1 MRHVVVVGASLA
13 GVHAVEGLRDAG
25 FDGDVTL
32 LSAEAQLPYDRPPL
46 SKQGLRLGPAEREN
60 LLRPA
65 EWYDGLGV
73 DLRLDCEAVGLDIGQ
88 CQVVLAGGEPVS
100 YDGLVLATGSR
111 PRGFDHDPSG
121 APVYLLR
128 TAADSAR
135 LHERLVAGTR
145 LVVIGAGF
153 IGLEVAA
160 TAKSMGVEVTV
171 VELAPVPLARV
182 LGDEVGTWFDHYHA
196 ANGVEIHCGSAVAG
210 IESTG
215 GVSKV
220 HLRDDT
226 VLAADLIVAGVGAV
240 PAIDWL
246 RPSGLLVADGVIC
259 DAYLRTS
266 DPRVVA
272 AGDIVRWYNPLFDED
287 MRIEQWTNAVEQ
299 GRFAARSLL
308 GAVDEPYS
316 SVPYFWSDQF
326 TAKMRFVG
334 RSNAAQ
340 DVVIQQADER
350 TLVAL
355 YGRDGLVRGALCVNA
370 TRKLVELQQ
379 LIAERTP
386 WTEAIAG

>member
-13 GVHAVEGLRDAG
+13 GVHAVDGLREAG

-32 LSAEAQLPYDRPPL
+32 LGAERQLPYDRPPL
-46 SKQGLRLGPAEREN
+46 SKNGLRLGLAPDAN

-65 EWYDGLGV
+65 DWYDHRNV
-73 DLRLDCEAVGLDIGQ
+73 ELRLGCEAVGLDVEGRR
-88 CQVVLAGGEPVS
+88 VTLAGGEQIG
-100 YDGLVLATGSR
+100 YDGLILATGSQAR
-111 PRGFDHDPSG
+111 RLDLGSGG
-121 APVYLLR
+121 APIHVLR

-135 LHERLVAGTR
+135 LHGQLVAGLR

-160 TAKSMGVEVTV
+160 TAKEMGLEVSI

-182 LGDEVGTWFDHYHA
+182 LGDEVGTWFNQYHA
-196 ANGVEIHCGSAVAG
+196 AHDVDIHCGSAVTG
-210 IESTG
+210 IEATG

-220 HLRDDT
+220 HLRDGT
-226 VLAADLIVAGVGAV
+226 VLAADVIVAGVGSV
-240 PAIDWL
+240 PAINWL
-246 RPSGLLVADGVIC
+246 RSSGLRLADGVVC

-266 DPRVVA
+266 APGVVA

-287 MRIEQWTNAVEQ
+287 LRIEQWTNAVEQ
-299 GRFAARSLL
+299 GSYAARSLL
-308 GAVDEPYS
+308 GAVAEPYS
-316 SVPYFWSDQF
+316 SAPYFWSDQF

-340 DVVIQQADER
+340 HVVVQQSDEGSI
-350 TLVAL
+350 VVL

-370 TRKLVELQQ
+370 TRRLIALQQ
-379 LIAERTP
+379 AIADRTP
-386 WTEAIAG
+386 WDEVVAR